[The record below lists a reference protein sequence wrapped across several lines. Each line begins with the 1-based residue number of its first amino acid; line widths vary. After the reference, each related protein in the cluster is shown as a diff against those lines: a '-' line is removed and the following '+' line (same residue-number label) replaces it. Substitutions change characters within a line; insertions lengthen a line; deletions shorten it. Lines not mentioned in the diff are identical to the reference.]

1 MKTKDKYQAEL
12 AKTLD
17 DIDRVQGKVIRWV
30 NKLSDLRARAKRQT
44 KMLANAETEKM
55 SITIKGKKPAP
66 RKAPKDPRFANL
78 DIE

>member
-30 NKLSDLRARAKRQT
+30 NKLADLRARAKRQT
-44 KMLANAETEKM
+44 KMVAQVPAEKPAAKVVA
-55 SITIKGKKPAP
+55 KGKKPI
-66 RKAPKDPRFANL
+66 KYKDPRFANL
-78 DIE
+78 DID